1 MEPKISGNS
10 KGLRF
15 PYEPKVFSQ
24 PLKRKEDLI
33 PRIVPAEL
41 NSPVPT
47 SAKTET
53 PKFLPLLQNPLL
65 QALPPAVPLDKLLR
79 LPFLSAAEPSS
90 VKRKDPREMMAAL
103 SRDLEELSAPLSQ
116 KPKSRHGTSR

>member
-15 PYEPKVFSQ
+15 PYEPSLSQ

-53 PKFLPLLQNPLL
+53 PKFSPSPTQNPLL

-79 LPFLSAAEPSS
+79 LPFLQPLEP
-90 VKRKDPREMMAAL
+90 L
-103 SRDLEELSAPLSQ
+103 F
-116 KPKSRHGTSR
+116 G